1 MSKQEETRDRV
12 LDLVESLEVGQPIPA
27 ERQLATDL
35 GVSRLTLRA
44 ALDDLVRDGYLDRRH
59 GSGTYVTEPKIAQ
72 PLTLT
77 SFSDDMR
84 RRGMTPGSRTLELT
98 STLAGARLAHRLGV
112 SPEARLFRVKRLR
125 LADSMPM
132 AMEILHVPEA
142 LVPGL
147 TRADFEGRSFYEL
160 LRERYGITVAS
171 GTQSIEPT
179 VTNEDESEVLGVP
192 LHTPA
197 NQSGTLTVWLMNGSA
212 PQSVVD
218 GVNSDFKAKYPNV
231 TVNVEIQQW
240 GEIGTKLD
248 TAFAGSSPP
257 DVIELGNTLV
267 AKYAAA
273 GALEDISGKQSS
285 FDNSGTWLQSLTD
298 SCTVSSK
305 LYCVPYYA
313 GSRAIIYRKD
323 FFTAANVQPPDSM
336 DGLLTVGQKLMT
348 AHSSDPNFS
357 ALYFPGKYWYAALPF
372 VWDFGGAIATQSG
385 RKWQGSI
392 NSSSSQQGL
401 TKLNSLVAA
410 LSRADKT
417 GDEAKQDAAFAQ
429 GHIAMIIA
437 NGWEVGV
444 ITDPKAGDPSLK
456 DKLGAFPIPSHTA
469 TLLNGGG

>member
-1 MSKQEETRDRV
+1 MKLRKATFSV
-12 LDLVESLEVGQPIPA
+12 LG
-27 ERQLATDL
+27 LA
-35 GVSRLTLRA
+35 A
-44 ALDDLVRDGYLDRRH
+44 ALVAAACG
-59 GSGTYVTEPKIAQ
+59 GTA
-72 PLTLT
+72 
-77 SFSDDMR
+77 
-84 RRGMTPGSRTLELT
+84 
-98 STLAGARLAHRLGV
+98 
-112 SPEARLFRVKRLR
+112 
-125 LADSMPM
+125 
-132 AMEILHVPEA
+132 
-142 LVPGL
+142 
-147 TRADFEGRSFYEL
+147 
-160 LRERYGITVAS
+160 
-171 GTQSIEPT
+171 
-179 VTNEDESEVLGVP
+179 TNN
-192 LHTPA
+192 PA
-197 NQSGTLTVWLMNGSA
+197 TQSGTLTVWLMNGSA

-218 GVNSDFKAKYPNV
+218 GVNADFKAKYPNV

-240 GEIGTKLD
+240 GDIGTKLD
-248 TAFAGSSPP
+248 TAFAGSTPP

-273 GALEDISGKQSS
+273 GALGDISGKKSS

-298 SCTVSSK
+298 SCTVSGK

-372 VWDFGGAIATQSG
+372 VWDFGGDIATQSG
-385 RKWQGSI
+385 GKWQGSL

-469 TLLNGGG
+469 GQTAPVFLGGSDLGIAAKSQHQDLAREWIKLLGGTKFQSQMVTVGGVIPNSTSMLSLGAGINATFYGAAKNSKFVPNSQNWASVENANVLPDMLVKIFTKQQAIPDATASASTRITTLLNGGG